1 MQITVTLRTQDF
13 NSKQV
18 KVPAHQ
24 ETKLQWAR
32 QTQLHNCVRQTQIYN
47 CIRQPQLTEDS
58 VKKPQNGVGVVE
70 RPATDT
76 HYLVSTAARQI
87 TTNCDWPQ
95 EHLLLHASQGSGI
108 KAWVSCVLLSSRSY
122 KTLSKGPQKLTFFS
136 RLTVFFQAPRKNW
149 FLCGY
154 GMV

>member
-32 QTQLHNCVRQTQIYN
+32 QTQLHNC
-47 CIRQPQLTEDS
+47 IRKPQLTEDS
-58 VKKPQNGVGVVE
+58 VKKPQKGVGVVK

-87 TTNCDWPQ
+87 TTNCD
-95 EHLLLHASQGSGI
+95 
-108 KAWVSCVLLSSRSY
+108 
-122 KTLSKGPQKLTFFS
+122 
-136 RLTVFFQAPRKNW
+136 
-149 FLCGY
+149 
-154 GMV
+154 